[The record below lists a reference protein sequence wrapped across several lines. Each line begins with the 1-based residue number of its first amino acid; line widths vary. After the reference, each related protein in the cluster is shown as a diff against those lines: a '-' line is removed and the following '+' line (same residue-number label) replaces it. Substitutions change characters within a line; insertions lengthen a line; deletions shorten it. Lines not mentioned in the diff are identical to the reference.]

1 VEVVSDGC
9 NDGVGGITMSA
20 GEIVTLHLVLGLDM
34 TDHRLDSDASLQL
47 RRIIAV
53 TPRFWPE
60 M

>member
-1 VEVVSDGC
+1 
-9 NDGVGGITMSA
+9 MSA